1 VFIFPVFKQAYYF
14 VVMFFFSFITKEF
27 AFKYLSNQCNKY
39 HIALK
44 KVIDESQYEIFPKN
58 SRAWEAWLSW
68 CNQYQLLMS
77 VANNPV
83 LRENVD
89 MRTCCRES
97 SGCFPLKNIGH
108 QKGCML
114 LYFRDFSLHGKV
126 LHKFSGDGQYS
137 AKSAYESLFHGTVI
151 VSPYDK
157 IWTIFFI
164 WLVVGER
171 CWMADRLERR
181 GLLHPSCCPLCDQ
194 DAENINH
201 LLLTWYS
208 HENFGSSFC
217 ARSAC
222 MISLP

>member
-126 LHKFSGDGQYS
+126 
-137 AKSAYESLFHGTVI
+137 
-151 VSPYDK
+151 
-157 IWTIFFI
+157 
-164 WLVVGER
+164 
-171 CWMADRLERR
+171 
-181 GLLHPSCCPLCDQ
+181 
-194 DAENINH
+194 
-201 LLLTWYS
+201 
-208 HENFGSSFC
+208 
-217 ARSAC
+217 C
-222 MISLP
+222 MISLPSAPDQLAWSHSLSWWDFLWWLVADHLRKGLTPSS